1 MWTLLTCRAGRQPV
15 LRRFG
20 AAGMLF
26 VSLALATA
34 SAQSPAPFRVYGIDF
49 SPYENGQDPNLNSQ
63 IPDSQILSRMQ
74 IVAPYAN
81 WVRSFSSTN
90 GLESIP
96 SVARQLGLKV
106 AANAWI
112 SSNAAQNTV
121 EIDNLIAAANS
132 GQVDIAIVGSEA
144 ILRNDVSVSQLI
156 AYMNRVRQAI
166 PQNIPVTTADVYG
179 TFLARPA
186 LIAASDIVFANFY
199 PYWEGTSI
207 DNAMC
212 SLEQEYQ
219 QLVAA
224 SGSKQVVI
232 SETGWPSAGNPV
244 GAAVPSPANENLFAL
259 QFFTWAGANN
269 IPAFYFEA
277 FDEAWK
283 AAYEGPQGAHWG
295 IYDVN
300 GVIKP
305 GMDAFFNGQTTAVAC
320 NGQIPGPVGISFTY
334 IPPYGSSDELEAQV
348 AGVQPASYAVATYI
362 DVVGG
367 WWTKPTFAQPT
378 VSINPDGTVR
388 IPIVTG
394 GSDQLATGIA
404 AFLIPSTVTP
414 PQAQGGALPTIP
426 SAVATVQ
433 ASRTSSSISGTITD
447 NLGHPIAGATISDP
461 VLGSTTSAPDGKYC
475 FYHITTSGTAT
486 LAVSYPNYY
495 FSTSPATVNIS
506 SGNQMVNFTG
516 SPTADLSVISSA
528 SPNPVPAGSNVVE
541 TIIASNAG
549 LASASDAIVT
559 VPIPVSF
566 TLVAASTTRGSCNT
580 AVLPVTCDVGGL
592 APTAYAT
599 VTVVAIP
606 NAAGSF
612 SLAAGVS
619 GPDPDSNAANNSTSL
634 GLTVQALQSITF
646 PPLNNVT
653 LGVAPFTISATAS
666 SGLGVTFV
674 PTAPAVCT
682 VSGGIVT
689 VVAAGACSI
698 TASQPGSA
706 TYAAATPVSRSFQ
719 AAPMSQTITFGT
731 LWNQAAGAP
740 PFTVNATASSGLPVS
755 FNSQTTAVCTVSGAS
770 VTPAHV
776 GACTI
781 QATQAG
787 NPNYL
792 AAAPVDRNFPVTQY
806 SLCDV
811 SQDGSTNVVDVQLE
825 INEALGVAP
834 AANDLNGDGVV
845 NVVDVQLVINAAL
858 GLGCAAPSVAPPAVF
873 LSAAPNPVPY
883 NTAPA
888 LTWSSTN
895 ATSCSASW
903 TASAATTGSSLGS
916 VQTGPVTY
924 TMTCTGTAGSGSAAV
939 TVTVPPISYTYTT
952 VPVKGTVEYRFYAAQ
967 QQFMTIVMDGNNAIA
982 IRPHPGLDVNGWGS
996 SLYLEPFLPGA
1007 TLHGTVIQ
1015 SISPGSGGIDV
1026 AVSGVVSQGNAG
1038 SYGTWNGNY
1047 TFTYDPVQKEVSG
1060 FGNYAIGL
1068 AGQLSSSSGD
1078 LNLYKLASN
1087 YLVNVPLLSGG
1098 TGNTG
1103 DTSQVNVSGG
1113 PVSGFTWIPSQGS
1126 TYPQDNRNPIS
1137 IEAVGNYNQVD
1148 TAAQGY
1154 AAIAAAYKPTIK
1166 VVLSSNQT
1174 GFTLVFGGGYESSES
1189 QEFWQDNVGITPLV
1203 LSLSTPTTYGF
1214 SVTFTSSA
1222 VAGDH

>member
-1 MWTLLTCRAGRQPV
+1 MWTLLTRRAGRQPV
-15 LRRFG
+15 LKRSG
-20 AAGMLF
+20 AAGILF
-26 VSLALATA
+26 ASLVLATA
-34 SAQSPAPFRVYGIDF
+34 SAQVPAPSVVYGIDF
-49 SPYENGQDPNLNSQ
+49 SPYENGQDPNLSPQ
-63 IPDSQILSRMQ
+63 IPASQILSRMQ
-74 IVAPYAN
+74 IVAPYTK

-90 GLESIP
+90 GLENIP

-144 ILRNDVSVSQLI
+144 ILRNDVTVSQLI
-156 AYMNRVRQAI
+156 AYMNQVRQAI

-179 TFLARPA
+179 TFLAQPA
-186 LIAASDIVFANFY
+186 LIAASDVVFANFY

-207 DNAMC
+207 NNAMC
-212 SLEQEYQ
+212 SLEREYQ

-232 SETGWPSAGNPV
+232 SETGWPSAGNAV
-244 GAAVPSPANENLFAL
+244 GAAVPSPANQNLFAL

-295 IYDVN
+295 IFDVN
-300 GVIKP
+300 GVIKS
-305 GMDAFFNGQTTAVAC
+305 GMDAFFNGQTSVVAC

-334 IPPYGSSDELEAQV
+334 VPPYGSSDELEVQV
-348 AGVQPASYAVATYI
+348 TGVQPASYAVATYI
-362 DVVGG
+362 EVSGG

-378 VSINPDGTVR
+378 VTINTDGTVR

-404 AFLIPSTVTP
+404 VFLIPSTVTP
-414 PQAQGGALPTIP
+414 PQAQGGALPAIP
-426 SAVATVQ
+426 SAVAAVQ
-433 ASRTSSSISGTITD
+433 VSRTPSSISGTITD
-447 NLGHPIAGATISDP
+447 SLGNPIAGATISDP
-461 VLGSTTSAPDGKYC
+461 VLGSTTSAPDGKYS

-486 LAVSYPNYY
+486 LSVSYPNYS
-495 FSTSPATVNIS
+495 FPASPATVGIS
-506 SGNQMVNFTG
+506 SGNQIVNFTG
-516 SPTADLSVISSA
+516 SPTVDLSVVSSA

-541 TIIASNAG
+541 TIVASNAG
-549 LASASDAIVT
+549 LASASDAVVT

-566 TLVAASTTRGSCNT
+566 TLVSASTTRGSCNT
-580 AVLPVTCDVGGL
+580 AALPVTCDVGGL

-599 VTVVAIP
+599 VTVVTEP

-634 GLTVQALQSITF
+634 PITVQALQSITF
-646 PPLNNVT
+646 GPLSNVT
-653 LGVAPFTISATAS
+653 LGVAPFTIGATAS
-666 SGLGVTFV
+666 SGLTVGFAST
-674 PTAPAVCT
+674 TPAVCT
-682 VSGGIVT
+682 VSGSTVT
-689 VVAAGACSI
+689 VVAAGTCWIA
-698 TASQPGSA
+698 ASQPGSA
-706 TYAAATPVSRSFQ
+706 AYAAATTVGQSFQ
-719 AAPMSQTITFGT
+719 VAQLSQTITFGT
-731 LWNQAAGAP
+731 LWNQAVGAA

-755 FNSQTTAVCTVSGAS
+755 FNSQTTAVCTVSGANVTLRS
-770 VTPAHV
+770 VGT
-776 GACTI
+776 CTI

-787 NPNYL
+787 DANYL
-792 AAAPVDRNFPVTQY
+792 AAAPVSRNFPVTQY
-806 SLCDV
+806 SLCDI

-825 INEALGVAP
+825 INEALGVAL
-834 AANDLNGDGVV
+834 AANDLNGDNVV
-845 NVVDVQLVINAAL
+845 NVVDVQIVINAAL
-858 GLGCAAPSVAPPAVF
+858 GLGCTTPSIAPPSVS
-873 LSAAPNPVPY
+873 LSATPNPVSY

-888 LTWSSTN
+888 LTWFSTN

-903 TASAATTGSSLGS
+903 TASAATAGSSPGS
-916 VQTGPVTY
+916 VQSGSVTY
-924 TMTCTGTAGSGSAAV
+924 TMTCTGTAGSASAAV
-939 TVTVPPISYTYTT
+939 TVTVPPVGYTYTT
-952 VPVKGTVEYRFYAAQ
+952 VPVESTVEYRFYLGQ
-967 QQFMTIVMDGNNAIA
+967 QQFMTIVMDANNAIA

-1007 TLHGTVIQ
+1007 TLQGTVVQ
-1015 SISPGSGGIDV
+1015 SITPGSGGIDV
-1026 AVSGVVSQGNAG
+1026 AVSGVVSQGNSG
-1038 SYGTWNGNY
+1038 SYGTWNGDF
-1047 TFTYDPVQKEVSG
+1047 TFAYDPVQKEVSAS
-1060 FGNYAIGL
+1060 GNYNISL
-1068 AGQLSSSSGD
+1068 AGELSSNTGD

-1103 DTSQVNVSGG
+1103 DISQVNVSGG
-1113 PVSGFTWIPSQGS
+1113 PVSGFTWVPSQGS

-1154 AAIAAAYKPTIK
+1154 APIAAAYKPTIK
-1166 VVLSSNQT
+1166 IVLSSNET
-1174 GFTLVFGGGYESSES
+1174 GFTLIFGGGYDSTES

-1203 LSLSTPTTYGF
+1203 LSSSTPTTYSF
-1214 SVTFTSSA
+1214 SVTFTSTA
-1222 VAGDH
+1222 IAGDH